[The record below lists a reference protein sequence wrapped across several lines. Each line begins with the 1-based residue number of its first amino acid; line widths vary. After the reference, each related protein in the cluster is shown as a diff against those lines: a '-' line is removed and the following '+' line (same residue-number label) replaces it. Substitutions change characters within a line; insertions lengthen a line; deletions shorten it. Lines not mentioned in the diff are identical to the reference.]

1 MDRTEMAKEQFVI
14 AAKAGCD
21 LGLKWLERL
30 EEEKKQLPAG

>member
-1 MDRTEMAKEQFVI
+1 MDRVEMAKEQFET

-30 EEEKKQLPAG
+30 EEEKKQLPTG